1 MYIHVYT
8 VYAIL
13 HSRFAP
19 GEEYEDD
26 PMMVEFSRLDKQRQ
40 NPPEE
45 LQSKYG
51 RK

>member
-1 MYIHVYT
+1 MYMVYI
-8 VYAIL
+8 YGIL
-13 HSRFAP
+13 HSRFGP

-45 LQSKYG
+45 LQSKYR